1 MQIQTFN
8 NLKYVDCM
16 VLEALE
22 WGLGC
27 PFADKG
33 HDLVARG
40 VALYVGR
47 KWGGKGGRLRSWRRV
62 AACLQLVAAVML

>member
-1 MQIQTFN
+1 
-8 NLKYVDCM
+8 M

-33 HDLVARG
+33 HDLAAQSVP
-40 VALYVGR
+40 LYVGR

>member
-27 PFADKG
+27 PFACNG
-33 HDLVARG
+33 HDLAARG
-40 VALYVGR
+40 VSLYVGG
-47 KWGGKGGRLRSWRRV
+47 KWGEKGVRLRSWRLV
-62 AACLQLVAAVML
+62 AACLQLVAAAML

>member
-1 MQIQTFN
+1 
-8 NLKYVDCM
+8 M

-27 PFADKG
+27 PFADKR
-33 HDLVARG
+33 HNLVARG
-40 VALYVGR
+40 VPLYVGR
-47 KWGGKGGRLRSWRRV
+47 KGGGKGGRLRSWRRV